1 MRQYEGVLAQIQPVV
16 KPLLRPH
23 LMDMEQKLA
32 PGMFVLTWT
41 SMNIDG
47 YLHRWAWLAA
57 LLIVLYPTQRLGY
70 R

>member
-1 MRQYEGVLAQIQPVV
+1 VF

-23 LMDMEQKLA
+23 LEDMERKVA

-47 YLHRWAWLAA
+47 YLHRFKQVGLSLWFRGVHARKC
-57 LLIVLYPTQRLGY
+57 VVDRNG
-70 R
+70 